1 MKLFVR
7 LIAGVALG
15 ALVPVQGFA
24 QTTPAAQAAPK
35 AAPVSDLIASV
46 NIPYEEFT
54 LANGLRVLV
63 HTDRKAP
70 VVAVSVWY
78 DVGSKHEPKGKTGF
92 AHLFEHLMFNGS
104 ENAPGDY
111 FVPMRNIGATDLN
124 GTTSFDRTNYFQTVP
139 TAALETTL
147 YLESDRM
154 GYLLG
159 AVGQGVL
166 DEQRGVVQNEKRQA
180 DNQPYG
186 LAYYSIL
193 EGLFPEDH
201 PYRHSPIGS
210 MADLQAA
217 SLEDVKTWFR
227 SYYGPNNAIIAL
239 AGDIDVAT
247 AKRLMERYFGK
258 IPAGPETKWPD
269 APVPT
274 LAAPASKTMQDRVAT
289 TRLYRVWAVP
299 GMTDADATP
308 LSVAAGV
315 LGGLASSR
323 LDTALV
329 REERLAVGV
338 AAFNQ
343 SFSQVGLFGVQMDVR
358 PGVDVDKAAARLDA
372 LIAEFLASGP
382 NADEVQ
388 RYVTSTIAGRL
399 SGLEAVGG
407 FGGKATTL
415 ASGALFAGD
424 PAFYRKELAALAAA
438 TPAQVRDAARTWL
451 SRPVFAMTIE
461 PGQREAYVEPETT
474 AKAPTA
480 NAQATNEAQAEAAP
494 TPAAADGPAQ
504 ATRGAMPDVAD
515 VRDIRFPTVERSRLS
530 NGIELVYAQ
539 QKAVP
544 TTTAML
550 SFDAGVVA
558 DPDDRL
564 GLANF
569 TLDALDEGTGRLNA
583 LQLAEA
589 RERLG
594 ARISTANDAD
604 RSQAMLYTPSA
615 NLDASV
621 ALVADVVRNPA
632 FAPAEIERLRGQTL
646 ARIAS
651 ELTSP
656 AGLAARHVPQRIY
669 GERSPY
675 ARLAAGTGDA
685 GVVEKLTRD
694 DLVAFHR
701 AWIRP
706 DKAKV
711 FVVSDR
717 PLAEIRAAF
726 ERHLGD
732 WRAEG
737 TGGVKAIDRPAA
749 TVSPR
754 IVLVD
759 RPDSPQSLIAGGAV
773 TPLDPKSELLPVTT
787 ANSVLGS
794 DFLSRINMDLR
805 EAKGWSYGAS
815 GSLTRREGAV
825 PYVVNAPVQADRTGE
840 AIASLR
846 REMQTFLTT
855 RGVQPDEFERTINGQ
870 TRQLAGQFETS
881 GRVLSAMMTNDMF
894 GRPDDYYD
902 TIAQKY
908 RALTPA
914 ELDAAARRAI
924 DPSRFVWVVV
934 GEAAK
939 VRGQLDSLGLPVEV
953 IAASPSAPAPTAGN

>member
-1 MKLFVR
+1 MRLFVR
-7 LIAGVALG
+7 LIAGVALA
-15 ALVPVQGFA
+15 ALVPVHAVA
-24 QTTPAAQAAPK
+24 QTAATAAAPK
-35 AAPVSDLIASV
+35 AAPVADLIASV

-54 LANGLRVLV
+54 LPNGLRVLV

-78 DVGSKHEPKGKTGF
+78 DVGSKHEPQGKTGF

-111 FVPMRNIGATDLN
+111 FVPMRNFGATDMN

-139 TAALETTL
+139 TAALDATL

-166 DEQRGVVQNEKRQA
+166 DEQRGVVQNEKRQG
-180 DNQPYG
+180 DTQPYG

-193 EGLFPEDH
+193 EGLFPEGH

-217 SLEDVKTWFR
+217 SLDDVKTWFR
-227 SYYGPNNAIIAL
+227 SYYGPNNAIVAL
-239 AGDIDVAT
+239 AGDIDVPT
-247 AKRLMERYFGK
+247 AKRLMERHFGR

-274 LAAPASKTMQDRVAT
+274 LAAPVSKAMQDRVAT

-299 GMTDADATP
+299 GLRDADAVP
-308 LSVAAGV
+308 LDVAAGV

-323 LDTALV
+323 LDTVLV
-329 REERLAVGV
+329 RGERLAVSA

-343 SFSQVGLFGVQMDVR
+343 SFAQTGLFGVQIDVR
-358 PGVDVDKAAARLDA
+358 PGVDADKAAARLDE
-372 LIAEFLASGP
+372 LIADFLATGP

-388 RYVTSTIAGRL
+388 RYATSTIAGRL

-415 ASGALFAGD
+415 ASGALFADD
-424 PAFYRKELAALAAA
+424 PAFYRRELAAIAAA
-438 TPAQVRDAARTWL
+438 TPAQVRDTARKWL
-451 SRPVFAMTIE
+451 SRPVFAMKIE

-474 AKAPTA
+474 AQAPTA
-480 NAQATNEAQAEAAP
+480 AAQATNKAQSQAAP
-494 TPAAADGPAQ
+494 TSASADGPAQ
-504 ATRGAMPDVAD
+504 AKREAMPEVAE
-515 VRDIRFPTVERSRLS
+515 VRDIRFPTVTRSRLS
-530 NGIELVYAQ
+530 NGIELVHARQ
-539 QKAVP
+539 QAVP
-544 TTTAML
+544 ITTAML
-550 SFDAGVVA
+550 SFDAGIVA

-569 TLDALDEGTGRLNA
+569 TLDAMDEGTARLGA
-583 LQLAEA
+583 LQFAEA

-594 ARISTANDAD
+594 ARITTANDVD
-604 RSQAMLYTPSA
+604 RSQAMLYAPSA
-615 NLDASV
+615 NLDAAV
-621 ALVADVVRNPA
+621 ALMADVVRNPA
-632 FAPAEIERLRGQTL
+632 FDAGEVDRLRGQTL
-646 ARIAS
+646 AAIAS

-656 AGLAARHVPQRIY
+656 SGLAARHLPQRIY
-669 GERSPY
+669 GAQSPY
-675 ARLAAGTGDA
+675 AKLAAGTGDA
-685 GVVEKLTRD
+685 NVVGKLTRD

-706 DKAKV
+706 DKAKI

-717 PLAEIRAAF
+717 PLDEVRAAF

-732 WRAEG
+732 WRAHG
-737 TGGVKAIDRPAA
+737 VAGVKPAGRTAA

-759 RPDSPQSLIAGGAV
+759 RPDSPQSLIVGGAI

-787 ANSVLGS
+787 ANTVLGS

-846 REMQTFLTT
+846 SEIGAFLTT
-855 RGVQPDEFERTINGQ
+855 RGVQADEFERTINGQ
-870 TRQLAGQFETS
+870 TRQLAGQFETG
-881 GRVLSAMMTNDMF
+881 GRVLSAMMANDMF

-902 TIAQKY
+902 GIAQKY
-908 RALTPA
+908 RALTVA

-924 DPSRFVWVVV
+924 EPERFVWVVV
-934 GEAAK
+934 GDAAK
-939 VRGQLDSLGLPVEV
+939 IRGQLDSLGLPVEV

>member
-1 MKLFVR
+1 MRLFVR

-24 QTTPAAQAAPK
+24 QTRPAAQAA
-35 AAPVSDLIASV
+35 AGVAPVSDLIASV

-78 DVGSKHEPKGKTGF
+78 DVGSKHEPTGKTGF

-159 AVGQGVL
+159 AVGQEVL
-166 DEQRGVVQNEKRQA
+166 DEQRGVVQNEKRQS

-193 EGLFPEDH
+193 EGLFPEGH

-217 SLEDVKTWFR
+217 SLEDAKTWFR
-227 SYYGPNNAIIAL
+227 SYYGPNNAIVAL

-258 IPAGPETKWPD
+258 IPAGPETKWPE

-329 REERLAVGV
+329 REERLAVNV

-343 SFSQVGLFGVQMDVR
+343 SFAQVGLFGVQMDVR
-358 PGVDVDKAAARLDA
+358 PGVDVEKAAARLDA

-388 RYVTSTIAGRL
+388 RYATSTIAGRL

-415 ASGALFAGD
+415 ASGALFADD
-424 PAFYRKELAALAAA
+424 PAFYRKELAALMAA
-438 TPAQVRDAARTWL
+438 TPAQVRDAARKWL
-451 SRPVFAMTIE
+451 SRPVFALTIE

-474 AKAPTA
+474 ARAPTA
-480 NAQATNEAQAEAAP
+480 NAQATNEAQAAAAP

-504 ATRGAMPDVAD
+504 ATREAMPDVAE

-569 TLDALDEGTGRLNA
+569 TLDALDEGTERLNA

-685 GVVEKLTRD
+685 GVVQQLTRD
-694 DLVAFHR
+694 DLLAFHR

-706 DKAKV
+706 DKAKI

-717 PLAEIRAAF
+717 PLAEIQAAF
-726 ERHLGD
+726 ERYLGD

-737 TGGVKAIDRPAA
+737 AAGVKTLDRP
-749 TVSPR
+749 TETISPR

-759 RPDSPQSLIAGGAV
+759 RPASPQSLIAGGVV

-787 ANSVLGS
+787 ANNVLGS

-825 PYVVNAPVQADRTGE
+825 PYVINAPVQADRTGE

-894 GRPDDYYD
+894 GRPDDYFD

-908 RALTPA
+908 RALTPT

-934 GEAAK
+934 GDAAK

>member
-1 MKLFVR
+1 
-7 LIAGVALG
+7 
-15 ALVPVQGFA
+15 
-24 QTTPAAQAAPK
+24 
-35 AAPVSDLIASV
+35 
-46 NIPYEEFT
+46 
-54 LANGLRVLV
+54 
-63 HTDRKAP
+63 
-70 VVAVSVWY
+70 
-78 DVGSKHEPKGKTGF
+78 
-92 AHLFEHLMFNGS
+92 
-104 ENAPGDY
+104 
-111 FVPMRNIGATDLN
+111 
-124 GTTSFDRTNYFQTVP
+124 
-139 TAALETTL
+139 
-147 YLESDRM
+147 
-154 GYLLG
+154 
-159 AVGQGVL
+159 
-166 DEQRGVVQNEKRQA
+166 
-180 DNQPYG
+180 
-186 LAYYSIL
+186 
-193 EGLFPEDH
+193 
-201 PYRHSPIGS
+201 
-210 MADLQAA
+210 
-217 SLEDVKTWFR
+217 
-227 SYYGPNNAIIAL
+227 
-239 AGDIDVAT
+239 
-247 AKRLMERYFGK
+247 
-258 IPAGPETKWPD
+258 
-269 APVPT
+269 
-274 LAAPASKTMQDRVAT
+274 
-289 TRLYRVWAVP
+289 
-299 GMTDADATP
+299 
-308 LSVAAGV
+308 
-315 LGGLASSR
+315 
-323 LDTALV
+323 
-329 REERLAVGV
+329 
-338 AAFNQ
+338 
-343 SFSQVGLFGVQMDVR
+343 
-358 PGVDVDKAAARLDA
+358 
-372 LIAEFLASGP
+372 
-382 NADEVQ
+382 
-388 RYVTSTIAGRL
+388 
-399 SGLEAVGG
+399 
-407 FGGKATTL
+407 
-415 ASGALFAGD
+415 
-424 PAFYRKELAALAAA
+424 
-438 TPAQVRDAARTWL
+438 
-451 SRPVFAMTIE
+451 
-461 PGQREAYVEPETT
+461 
-474 AKAPTA
+474 
-480 NAQATNEAQAEAAP
+480 
-494 TPAAADGPAQ
+494 
-504 ATRGAMPDVAD
+504 
-515 VRDIRFPTVERSRLS
+515 
-530 NGIELVYAQ
+530 
-539 QKAVP
+539 
-544 TTTAML
+544 
-550 SFDAGVVA
+550 
-558 DPDDRL
+558 
-564 GLANF
+564 
-569 TLDALDEGTGRLNA
+569 
-583 LQLAEA
+583 
-589 RERLG
+589 
-594 ARISTANDAD
+594 
-604 RSQAMLYTPSA
+604 
-615 NLDASV
+615 
-621 ALVADVVRNPA
+621 
-632 FAPAEIERLRGQTL
+632 LRGQTL